1 MEVKKQDETG
11 HFSNGIQCAAMARD
25 TNTRV
30 LLSRFR
36 VSDVALPNSIL
47 IQNTT
52 KIKLFINVY
61 NAAHETLNLLGQGG
75 YRSSSTT
82 CFINCLNITFM
93 RVFKDMTKN
102 IDKK

>member
-1 MEVKKQDETG
+1 MEVKKKQDETG

-47 IQNTT
+47 IQNEIWVTMIFSVT
-52 KIKLFINVY
+52 RNTQSVPSRKNVY
-61 NAAHETLNLLGQGG
+61 FALK
-75 YRSSSTT
+75 S
-82 CFINCLNITFM
+82 
-93 RVFKDMTKN
+93 
-102 IDKK
+102 